1 MYVLREDDNVTLSF
15 QTSEQIDQPD
25 VTLSIGG
32 RPVDNSS
39 YSVFFD
45 HEGGTAQGT
54 SWKASYRIRDND
66 SGVLF
71 WSISGYDRGG
81 NALKLDSTDNISSLN
96 FSSYDNFSYESDTQA
111 PSLIPS
117 R

>member
-1 MYVLREDDNVTLSF
+1 MGQDNEQIQRLGTIYGRKYDSESSVYVLREDDNVTLSF

-66 SGVLF
+66 SGVL
-71 WSISGYDRGG
+71 SGRSADMT
-81 NALKLDSTDNISSLN
+81 A
-96 FSSYDNFSYESDTQA
+96 EA
-111 PSLIPS
+111 MH
-117 R
+117 